1 MELKAQE
8 DLYRQQSSFVTKLTK
23 YAKGFNVIIMLVA
36 HPKKGDSD
44 ENDSI
49 SGSGDITNRANLVIR
64 YQRKSKKLE
73 DDNKSLIKITK
84 NRTTG
89 RLNWDG
95 IEVEYEPLSMRIHEP
110 GTATEPMLQLPESA
124 QWIQAAD
131 DMDDIPF

>member
-1 MELKAQE
+1 
-8 DLYRQQSSFVTKLTK
+8 
-23 YAKGFNVIIMLVA
+23 MLVA

-64 YQRKSKKLE
+64 YQRKSKDKE

-95 IEVEYEPLSMRIHEP
+95 INVEYEPQSMRIREP
-110 GTATEPMLQLPESA
+110 GEPITPMLELPEE
-124 QWIQAAD
+124 AD
-131 DMDDIPF
+131 WMTVPDDLDDIPF